1 MSEFT
6 VNAGDYIYQ
15 PSFTHS
21 EVSLFIILAAESGA
35 EITNFRGADY
45 VAYDSEDN
53 IIDSSYGTRHN
64 GFEKNTSGKF
74 REYLDNNKPESS
86 VSPSISPKPIVAI
99 HKEDNAS
106 EDVYNVRVYYARDLK
121 HLLKQ
126 MDNDQES
133 LVDYE
138 LFTVGE
144 ELELSLREKLSE

>member
-15 PSFTHS
+15 PSFTYS
-21 EVSLFIILAAESGA
+21 EVSLFIELAAESGA
-35 EITNFRGADY
+35 EVTNFRTGDY
-45 VAYDSEDN
+45 VAYDSEDDM
-53 IIDSSYGTRHN
+53 IDSSYSGHHN
-64 GFEKNTSGKF
+64 GFERNITKAF
-74 REYLDNNKPESS
+74 REYLDNKKPKSS
-86 VSPSISPKPIVAI
+86 VSPSIPPKPIVAI

-106 EDVYNVRVYYARDLK
+106 DSRLCYYARDLK

-138 LFTVGE
+138 LFNLGE
-144 ELELSLREKLSE
+144 ELELRVEEKEL